1 MGTQSE
7 CNRMKYRLFTS
18 LWLIVFTLLLLLG
31 GCRPFDNGGGTND
44 GGGSSPANPDD
55 ISPPSGTLTELGG
68 NPDSLVSSALY
79 DFSKLDPIPE
89 SETETDAGGARI
101 ARTVLEIWLQDDATV
116 AQANRLLDDI
126 NGGIIDISENV
137 PAMLVRINDPGSLDA
152 LQTIIDEITANP
164 AVAWVRKA
172 VYPALSSLPA
182 NIDKSV
188 PTQLEA
194 IAHQLTVGA
203 HAAWNV
209 RDALS
214 SAQGIRPT
222 MVVVDAFGAGAP
234 FSDYSVRANI
244 NDYANI
250 QDPSRH
256 GYHVLGI
263 MAADHGGGNDERGRI
278 TGIYPDTL
286 EVSAIDIL
294 GDARITGALNSG
306 ADPMPYIENKLR
318 DRLRDLSGNNI
329 IVNSSLGFS
338 CNTEIS
344 AAHYCTDSYARQEA
358 ISWIR
363 KVRGWGLENAFL
375 HIAAAGNI
383 MAGGNTYAH
392 LDNSFAA
399 AHLIRDLALPDGT
412 PVPPLTN
419 TLVVENL
426 TPNGASVYQPLCR
439 SADSKGGGDI
449 AGVGTG
455 VWSLAGPRPGDGVV
469 QKSGTSMAAPQVA
482 GLAAYVW
489 ALDPGLD
496 VATLISRLKGSARS
510 VTPAA
515 IYQSLTCSLGRP
527 ADMIDAYAAVLSVD
541 RASAIDGT
549 GQPVDARVR
558 GTLLDIADGTGSLG
572 SNGQFDEYDLTQW
585 LLLLQQTVTTHD
597 YSRYDLNGDG
607 ITGGGRMERF
617 DLNIDGLFA
626 SQVSLTIQG
635 NTINYDETRLTDMQI
650 LCYYAY
656 SPLYTGDLQFRD
668 DNIKDCN
675 PGKLVV
681 ETSQH
686 PENLDY
692 IPGSW
697 RMTAIDMNNNRHPL
711 FTYDELR
718 DATLA
723 GMIGAIPEDFEGCGG
738 FNWSPD
744 SSQVV
749 FSCTAAGM
757 AMNDFSN
764 QEEAWRVQDLFVAT
778 GDGRSISRITDNRI
792 AAATPGN
799 SGRDYTPRWS
809 ADGSRIG
816 FIRHRTPAS
825 TTIYRVFDEVY
836 DDIYTVRPDA
846 EDLTPMTHYTA
857 SRVDWVRDLQFLADN
872 RRIAFVRNI
881 YGNYL
886 YNTAGPGSETRLVD
900 LELSGERLFLSPD
913 RSKIAFVHYVSGS
926 PAAGLSVI
934 NADGSGLQQV
944 NLLPLPVD
952 PDDELRITDD
962 PSWSPASDQLI
973 FSGFKTG
980 AAASEIYLATID
992 GSPVTN
998 LTNDDANEISPVWSP
1013 DGTRIAYYRES
1024 SPGSFEYQLYVMQA
1038 DGSNPTNVS
1047 NGPVISSRPPRW
1059 SQDSARIAFHIKRE
1073 QWTEVCTVS
1082 PDGSNLV
1089 NHTQLNNSCN
1099 EDCTESVIGWIR

>member
-1 MGTQSE
+1 MSF
-7 CNRMKYRLFTS
+7 R
-18 LWLIVFTLLLLLG
+18 LLLRVWIILLALISTVLMLSSCGSG
-31 GCRPFDNGGGTND
+31 GS
-44 GGGSSPANPDD
+44 GGSSLPGNIDD
-55 ISPPSGTLTELGG
+55 ISPPPGTLTELSGS
-68 NPDSLVSSALY
+68 PDSPVSSALY
-79 DFSKLDPIPE
+79 DFSKLDPIPA
-89 SETETDAGGARI
+89 SETETDAAGARI

-116 AQANRLLDDI
+116 AQVNRLLDDI

-152 LQTIIDEITANP
+152 LQTIIDDITVNP

-172 VYPALSSLPA
+172 VYPELSSLPA
-182 NIDKSV
+182 NVDLNV
-188 PTQLEA
+188 PTQIEA
-194 IAHQLTVGA
+194 IGHQLTVGA

-234 FSDYSVRANI
+234 FSDYGVRASV

-250 QDPSRH
+250 QNPSRH

-263 MAADHGGGNDERGRI
+263 MAADYGGGNDERGRI
-278 TGIYPDTL
+278 TGIYPGNL

-294 GDARITGALNSG
+294 GDTQVTGALNSG

-318 DRLRDLSGNNI
+318 DRLRELNGNNI
-329 IVNSSLGFS
+329 VVNTSLGFP
-338 CNTEIS
+338 CKT
-344 AAHYCTDSYARQEA
+344 AAGAAQYCTDSYARQAA
-358 ISWIR
+358 ISWIL
-363 KVRGWGLENAFL
+363 KVRGWGLDNTFL

-383 MAGGNTYAH
+383 TAGGNPYAR
-392 LDNSFAA
+392 LDNPFAA
-399 AHLIRDLALPDGT
+399 AHLTRDLALPDGT
-412 PVPPLTN
+412 PVPALTN
-419 TLVVENL
+419 TLVVESL
-426 TPNGASVYQPLCR
+426 TRNGASVYQPLCR
-439 SADSKGGGDI
+439 SAGSKGGGDI
-449 AGVGTG
+449 SGVGTD
-455 VWSLAGPRPGDGVV
+455 VWSLAGPRPGDGVI

-496 VATLISRLKGSARS
+496 VATLISRLKASSRP
-510 VTPAA
+510 VMPAA
-515 IYQSLTCSLGRP
+515 VYQIQTCSLGQP
-527 ADMIDAYAAVLSVD
+527 ASMIDAYAAVLSVD
-541 RASAIDGT
+541 KASAIDGT
-549 GQPVDARVR
+549 GQPADARVR

-585 LLLLQQTVTTHD
+585 LLLLQQMVTTPD

-607 ITGGGRMERF
+607 ITGGGGVERF

-635 NTINYDETRLTDMQI
+635 KTINYDETRLTDMQI

-668 DNIKDCN
+668 DNIKGCN

-681 ETSQH
+681 GTSQH
-686 PENLDY
+686 PENENY

-697 RMTAIDMNNNRHPL
+697 RITAIDMNNNRQPL
-711 FTYDELR
+711 FTYDKLR
-718 DATLA
+718 DATLE
-723 GMIGAIPEDFEGCGG
+723 GMTGATFDDFKGCGE

-749 FSCTAAGM
+749 FHCTAAGM
-757 AMNDFSN
+757 AMNDMFN
-764 QEEAWRVQDLFVAT
+764 QEEGWRVQELFVAT
-778 GDGRSISRITDNRI
+778 GDGRRIKRITDNRS

-799 SGRDYTPRWS
+799 SGIDNFPRWS
-809 ADGSRIG
+809 ADGNRIA
-816 FIRHRTPAS
+816 FVRQRTPSS

-836 DDIYTVRPDA
+836 DEMYTIRPNGRS
-846 EDLTPMTHYTA
+846 LTPM
-857 SRVDWVRDLQFLADN
+857 RVDGVGDLQFLADN
-872 RRIAFVRNI
+872 RRIAFIRGV
-881 YGNYL
+881 YYDHFL
-886 YNTAGPGSETRLVD
+886 YTTDDPGSETRLVD
-900 LELSGERLFLSPD
+900 LKLSGDRLFLSPD

-926 PAAGLSVI
+926 PSAGLSVI
-934 NADGSGLQQV
+934 NADGSGLQQI
-944 NLLPLPVD
+944 NLLPLPVG
-952 PDDELRITDD
+952 PDDELRIIDD

-973 FSGFKTG
+973 FSGVKTG

-998 LTNDDANEISPVWSP
+998 LTNDNANEISPVWSP
-1013 DGTRIAYYRES
+1013 DGTLIAYYRQS

-1047 NGPVISSRPPRW
+1047 NGPVISSRPPQW
-1059 SQDSARIAFHIKRE
+1059 SQDSTRIAFQIKRA
-1073 QWTEVCTVS
+1073 QWKEVCTVS
-1082 PDGSNLV
+1082 PDGAELV
-1089 NHTQLNNSCN
+1089 NLTQLNDRCN
-1099 EDCTESVIGWIR
+1099 NDCTESVIGWIR